1 MERAA
6 RERPLR
12 SGPPPEPPPGLRRP
26 PPPPPQGQAKGPLRV
41 LHIKVEE
48 PEPGGGDPPGCRGDS
63 RESGGE
69 FRCSPAPWWDREE
82 VRGAIKRERDHERGS
97 GESQNEVKVL
107 EKRGDGK
114 EPWRGGSVKVEPP
127 DVAFEACRVKIEKDD
142 ALAASLC
149 GPAHAST
156 DDRKPQLCEG
166 FGILPED
173 LKIPVVFHPLPPG
186 TRIQI
191 QGPLPS
197 ELIHVT
203 KVPVKQVPLK
213 MQSLL
218 QPSVKIETKNVPLTV
233 LPSDSGMPDTPFSK
247 DKSGH
252 VKRPM
257 NAFMVWAR
265 IHRPALAKANPAA
278 NNAEISVQLGLEWSK
293 LTEEQKQP
301 YYDEAQKIKQRHRE
315 EFPGWVYQPR
325 PGKRK
330 RFPLPVSAVFSS
342 TSQSIIATSPA
353 GMCPFQS
360 PVYPVVIPNVKN
372 SIGHPVCES
381 PSAIRLPASSIQHA
395 GAITLFQSTS
405 ASTASV
411 AVPAPTLPL
420 RPVISPQHFA
430 EPAQTEALDVPSGL
444 NCSLK
449 RPTPV
454 FIESFSRNPSNIT
467 TTNGRF
473 SVSNSEP
480 PKEYPGV
487 SIFPRGVP
495 LPQPTPFL
503 HSHLYESP
511 PIGQPASLFGVP
523 PRFSFHHPYFVPGP
537 HYFPSS
543 NNQYVPMAVRLPG
556 HKLGLMMTHQ
566 TQKNLMS
573 CTCPF
578 SRPPFGYGN
587 FSSSVPE
594 CLGFYEDRYQ
604 RQEVMFSAL
613 EGDYPFKEYPEESIR
628 EGHRSCE
635 RVEVVSCHN
644 SCSEERYLS
653 PLPQLDVGALEE
665 VLSATSSTP
674 SSIHLVNVTDSDEE
688 EEVKLLREL

>member
-1 MERAA
+1 MERGAG
-6 RERPLR
+6 ERPRR
-12 SGPPPEPPPGLRRP
+12 SGAPPEPPAGPRRP
-26 PPPPPQGQAKGPLRV
+26 PPPPPQEEAKGPLRV

-48 PEPGGGDPPGCRGDS
+48 PEPEEGDPRGCHGDS
-63 RESGGE
+63 REPGGE
-69 FRCSPAPWWDREE
+69 LRCSPAPWGGKEE
-82 VRGAIKRERDHERGS
+82 ARGPIKRDGGHEGGS
-97 GESQNEVKVL
+97 GEGHNEVKVL
-107 EKRGDGK
+107 EKRGNGK
-114 EPWRGGSVKVEPP
+114 EPWRGGAVKVEPP
-127 DVAFEACRVKIEKDD
+127 DVAFEACGVKVEKDD
-142 ALAASLC
+142 APAGSLC

-156 DDRKPQLCEG
+156 DDRKAQLCEG

-191 QGPLPS
+191 QGPLLP

-218 QPSVKIETKNVPLTV
+218 EPSVKIETKNVPLTV

-315 EFPGWVYQPR
+315 EFPG
-325 PGKRK
+325 
-330 RFPLPVSAVFSS
+330 
-342 TSQSIIATSPA
+342 
-353 GMCPFQS
+353 
-360 PVYPVVIPNVKN
+360 
-372 SIGHPVCES
+372 ES

-395 GAITLFQSTS
+395 GPITLFQTTS

-430 EPAQTEALDVPSGL
+430 EPAQTEALDVSSGL

-467 TTNGRF
+467 TNNGRF

-495 LPQPTPFL
+495 LPQATPFL
-503 HSHLYESP
+503 HSHVYESP

-556 HKLGLMMTHQ
+556 DKLGQMMTHQ

-578 SRPPFGYGN
+578 SRPPFGCGN

-613 EGDYPFKEYPEESIR
+613 DGDYPFKEYPEESIR
-628 EGHRSCE
+628 EDHHSCE
-635 RVEVVSCHN
+635 SLEVVSFHN
-644 SCSEERYLS
+644 ICKEERYLS

-665 VLSATSSTP
+665 VLSATPSTP

>member
-1 MERAA
+1 MERGA

-12 SGPPPEPPPGLRRP
+12 PGAPPPPPPPGPRRRP
-26 PPPPPQGQAKGPLRV
+26 PPPPPPAPPGLAKGPLGL

-48 PEPGGGDPPGCRGDS
+48 PEAEEGDAPSCRGDS
-63 RESGGE
+63 GE
-69 FRCSPAPWWDREE
+69 PGAHFGSSLAPWGGVEE
-82 VRGAIKRERDHERGS
+82 ARGAIKKERDHGKS
-97 GESQNEVKVL
+97 YGESQSGVKVL
-107 EKRGDGK
+107 EKRGAGK
-114 EPWRGGSVKVEPP
+114 EPWRAAAVKAEPP
-127 DVAFEACRVKIEKDD
+127 DTAFEACRVNMETSN
-142 ALAASLC
+142 APAGSLC

-156 DDRKPQLCEG
+156 NDRKVQLCEG

-191 QGPLPS
+191 QGPLPP

-203 KVPVKQVPLK
+203 NVPAKPVPLK

-218 QPSVKIETKNVPLTV
+218 EPSVKIETKNVPLTV

-301 YYDEAQKIKQRHRE
+301 YYDEAQKIKRRHRE

-325 PGKRK
+325 QGKRK

-342 TSQSIIATSPA
+342 ASQSIIATNPS
-353 GMCPFQS
+353 GICPFQS
-360 PVYPVVIPNVKN
+360 PAYSVVIPNVKN
-372 SIGHPVCES
+372 SIGHPVCGS

-395 GAITLFQSTS
+395 GPITLFQTTS

-420 RPVISPQHFA
+420 HPIISPQHFA
-430 EPAQTEALDVPSGL
+430 DPAQAEALDVSSGL
-444 NCSLK
+444 SFSLK

-473 SVSNSEP
+473 SVSSSEL
-480 PKEYPGV
+480 PKQYPGV
-487 SIFPRGVP
+487 SVFPRGVP
-495 LPQPTPFL
+495 LPQATPFL

-511 PIGQPASLFGVP
+511 PMGQPASLFGVP

-543 NNQYVPMAVRLPG
+543 
-556 HKLGLMMTHQ
+556 
-566 TQKNLMS
+566 
-573 CTCPF
+573 TCPF
-578 SRPPFGYGN
+578 SRPPFACAN

-594 CLGFYEDRYQ
+594 CLGFYEDTHQ

-613 EGDYPFKEYPEESIR
+613 DGDYTFKEYPEGSIR
-628 EGHRSCE
+628 EDHRSCE
-635 RVEVVSCHN
+635 TLEVVSCQN
-644 SCSEERYLS
+644 SCNEERYLS

-665 VLSATSSTP
+665 VLSVTSSTP
-674 SSIHLVNVTDSDEE
+674 SSIHLINVTDSDEE
-688 EEVKLLREL
+688 DEVKLLREL

>member
-1 MERAA
+1 ME
-6 RERPLR
+6 
-12 SGPPPEPPPGLRRP
+12 
-26 PPPPPQGQAKGPLRV
+26 K
-41 LHIKVEE
+41 
-48 PEPGGGDPPGCRGDS
+48 PEPGEGNVPRCRGDS
-63 RESGGE
+63 RESGGD
-69 FRCSPAPWWDREE
+69 FRRFPAPWWGKEESHVTIKKEGEQEGGVRESP
-82 VRGAIKRERDHERGS
+82 K
-97 GESQNEVKVL
+97 EVKVP
-107 EKRGDGK
+107 EKRGNGK
-114 EPWRGGSVKVEPP
+114 EPWRGADVKAEPP
-127 DVAFEACRVKIEKDD
+127 DEAFEACRVKEEKGV
-142 ALAASLC
+142 APVGSLC
-149 GPAHAST
+149 GPAHASPGDHKT
-156 DDRKPQLCEG
+156 QQNGGL
-166 FGILPED
+166 GILPED

-218 QPSVKIETKNVPLTV
+218 EPSVKIETKNVPLTV

-247 DKSGH
+247 DKNGH

-330 RFPLPVSAVFSS
+330 RFPLPVSAVFSG
-342 TSQSIIATSPA
+342 TSQSIITTSPA
-353 GMCPFQS
+353 GICPFQS
-360 PVYPVVIPNVKN
+360 PAYSVVIPNVKN
-372 SIGHPVCES
+372 SIGHPVCEA

-395 GAITLFQSTS
+395 GPVTLFQTTS
-405 ASTASV
+405 ARTPSV

-420 RPVISPQHFA
+420 RPIISPQHFA
-430 EPAQTEALDVPSGL
+430 EPAQAEALDGL

-449 RPTPV
+449 RRTPV
-454 FIESFSRNPSNIT
+454 FIESRNPSNIT
-467 TTNGRF
+467 TTNSRF
-473 SVSNSEP
+473 SVSTSEP

-495 LPQPTPFL
+495 LPQATPFL
-503 HSHLYESP
+503 HSRLYESP

-523 PRFSFHHPYFVPGP
+523 PRFPFYHPYFVPGP

-543 NNQYVPMAVRLPG
+543 
-556 HKLGLMMTHQ
+556 
-566 TQKNLMS
+566 
-573 CTCPF
+573 TCPF
-578 SRPPFGYGN
+578 SRPPFGCGN
-587 FSSSVPE
+587 FSSSVSQ
-594 CLGFYEDRYQ
+594 CLGCYEDRYQ

-613 EGDYPFKEYPEESIR
+613 DGNYPFKEYSEEHIR
-628 EGHRSCE
+628 EDHRSCE
-635 RVEVVSCHN
+635 SLEVVSCYS
-644 SCSEERYLS
+644 SCNEERYLS
-653 PLPQLDVGALEE
+653 PLPQLDVGELEE
-665 VLSATSSTP
+665 VLSATPSTP
-674 SSIHLVNVTDSDEE
+674 SSIHLINVIDSDEE
-688 EEVKLLREL
+688 DEVKLLREL